1 DRVGVRE
8 AIHRLP
14 AEGPSTATHN
24 SYQPYV
30 GLQEWENIKASVAHE
45 VIPTRRFHMSDYKVP
60 EVEESHSEAVAGL
73 EGAHSVPQDMAAGLA
88 GGLQPSG
95 PLAPLRLHFS
105 AGANEVQ
112 RSKSKHVTLAAGNEP
127 PLPISGGARL
137 LLYRSTP
144 SAVPDKHRDASAS
157 PKVDA
162 LQRWLVAKEQA
173 LQFPSLPI
181 AIPNHSP
188 RQRPTKAVGRLICAS
203 SASPRH
209 GQEQSLEVQVNTV
222 NPTNLAPKRRDGPVR
237 APQIRDKDKEKYPS
251 GKLMRPVRKA
261 NADSWQKLT
270 EVLDSPGRINA
281 KESHPSRAF
290 NVVPKTNLR
299 VV

>member
-1 DRVGVRE
+1 MEILEDPWSDRVGVRE

-14 AEGPSTATHN
+14 AEGRSAATHN

-60 EVEESHSEAVAGL
+60 EEESHSEAVASGL
-73 EGAHSVPQDMAAGLA
+73 EGVQPAVPQDMATGPAAGL
-88 GGLQPSG
+88 GRCQSG
-95 PLAPLRLHFS
+95 K
-105 AGANEVQ
+105 
-112 RSKSKHVTLAAGNEP
+112 RSP
-127 PLPISGGARL
+127 
-137 LLYRSTP
+137 
-144 SAVPDKHRDASAS
+144 RDASAS

-203 SASPRH
+203 ATSPRE

-237 APQIRDKDKEKYPS
+237 APQIRDKDREKYPS

>member
-1 DRVGVRE
+1 MEILEDPWSDRVGVRE

-14 AEGPSTATHN
+14 AEGRSAATHN

-60 EVEESHSEAVAGL
+60 EEESHSEAVASGL
-73 EGAHSVPQDMAAGLA
+73 EGAHSAVPQDMAAG
-88 GGLQPSG
+88 P
-95 PLAPLRLHFS
+95 
-105 AGANEVQ
+105 
-112 RSKSKHVTLAAGNEP
+112 AAG
-127 PLPISGGARL
+127 LGQCQSGK
-137 LLYRSTP
+137 RSP
-144 SAVPDKHRDASAS
+144 RDASAS

-203 SASPRH
+203 STSPRH

-237 APQIRDKDKEKYPS
+237 APQIRDKDREKYPS